1 MIAQLLPSFNER
13 VWTGSQKKVEAFSYL
28 EVDLYHPCLCQAV
41 VEHTL
46 DSGALSDLDDVWDIL
61 QWRKND
67 GEIAPTAEH
76 EPLHADLLYIAH
88 IKFADIATS
97 DLPFCPGLGNMV
109 VKAQTALFVQCI
121 SKRLWSKSVN
131 GT

>member
-1 MIAQLLPSFNER
+1 MDR
-13 VWTGSQKKVEAFSYL
+13 VAKDVEAFSYL

-46 DSGALSDLDDVWDIL
+46 DSGALSDLDDVCDIQ

-76 EPLHADLLYIAH
+76 EPLRADLLYIAH
-88 IKFADIATS
+88 IKFADIVTS

-109 VKAQTALFVQCI
+109 VKAQNEGIGDNEFRM
-121 SKRLWSKSVN
+121 KDHD
-131 GT
+131 